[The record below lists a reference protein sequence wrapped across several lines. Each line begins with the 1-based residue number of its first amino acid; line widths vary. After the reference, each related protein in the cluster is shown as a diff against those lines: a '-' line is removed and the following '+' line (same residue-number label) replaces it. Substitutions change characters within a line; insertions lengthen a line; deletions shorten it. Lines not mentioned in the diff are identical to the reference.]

1 MWISA
6 DDGASW
12 CLNGDKMPF
21 GQRSAGIGF
30 VLPRHLPDWAPS
42 KITMLPAGDEG
53 TDYHPFPPIIIC
65 GGLNPDKGRL
75 NDCWKRHRAPVK
87 TCLPEIVGKKE
98 DFGWVVLIV
107 VLVLMCIAGRLLWY
121 FYNK

>member
-65 GGLNPDKGRL
+65 GGLTPDKGRL